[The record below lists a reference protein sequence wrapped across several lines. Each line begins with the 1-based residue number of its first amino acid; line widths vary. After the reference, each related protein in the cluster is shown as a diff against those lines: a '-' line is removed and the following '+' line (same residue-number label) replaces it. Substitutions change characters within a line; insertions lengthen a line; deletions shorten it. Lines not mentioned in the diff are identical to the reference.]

1 MYRAIIIDDEN
12 RSASLSAN
20 SATGPPFRS
29 RSLPSWPPMGKR
41 LSARWRELHPHLAF
55 VDMNMP
61 VMNGS
66 QFLQQAAAEFPDT
79 RFIVISGYDEFSYA
93 QQAIRCG
100 AVDYLL
106 KPIIEEDLN
115 QAILHAMQS
124 IDPSF
129 APLPQDRCSA
139 PPDSDAV
146 IDIIH
151 DYIDKNY
158 TENIKISM
166 FADRYFFSRE
176 YLSKQFKSRYGC
188 GIYEYVLQVRMER
201 AKELLLDPDIKIQD
215 IAQRI
220 GYTDNNYFSKAF
232 RNYYGISPSVFRQRT

>member
-1 MYRAIIIDDEN
+1 MYRAIIIDDEKPV
-12 RSASLSAN
+12 RIAVSKLGHWATFQIEEPPVMAAN
-20 SATGPPFRS
+20 
-29 RSLPSWPPMGKR
+29 GKEAIR
-41 LSARWRELHPHLAF
+41 TMRELHPHLAF

-129 APLPQDRCSA
+129 APL
-139 PPDSDAV
+139 
-146 IDIIH
+146 
-151 DYIDKNY
+151 
-158 TENIKISM
+158 
-166 FADRYFFSRE
+166 
-176 YLSKQFKSRYGC
+176 
-188 GIYEYVLQVRMER
+188 
-201 AKELLLDPDIKIQD
+201 
-215 IAQRI
+215 
-220 GYTDNNYFSKAF
+220 
-232 RNYYGISPSVFRQRT
+232 QRTAGFRCRD